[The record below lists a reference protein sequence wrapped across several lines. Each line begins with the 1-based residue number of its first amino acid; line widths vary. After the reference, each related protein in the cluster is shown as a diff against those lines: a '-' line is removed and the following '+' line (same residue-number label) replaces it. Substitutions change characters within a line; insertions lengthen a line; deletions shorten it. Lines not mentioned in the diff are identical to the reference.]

1 MIDLAKVQQEA
12 PQLVNLAKSAGVSLA
27 KHGLTGHVAN
37 VVMVLDVSGSTSG
50 LYSRGTIQ
58 NVADKAFVMALHFDD
73 DGEVPLCYFQSRAS
87 DAGVLNLSNYTGYI
101 NRTARA
107 GGGTNYSAA
116 MSWARQAAGFGA
128 APVSSGRGLF
138 GKKKKAV
145 ASTEGPVDV
154 PTYVLFVTDGEPQ
167 DSRAEI
173 QRELA
178 EASHE
183 PIFWQFIGVGGT
195 RFPFLEQLDTMGGRL
210 IDNAGF
216 FAINDP
222 SQVSDDEMYNLLL
235 SEYPSWI
242 NLARSHGLIR

>member
-12 PQLVNLAKSAGVSLA
+12 PQLVNLAKNAGVSLA
-27 KHGLTGHVAN
+27 KHGLQGHVAN

-50 LYSRGTIQ
+50 LYRRGTIQ
-58 NVADKAFVMALHFDD
+58 AVADKAFVMALHFDD
-73 DGEVPLCYFQSRAS
+73 DGEVPLCYFDNRAS
-87 DAGVLNLSNYTGYI
+87 DAGVLNLSNYTGFI
-101 NRTARA
+101 DRTARA
-107 GGGTNYSAA
+107 AGGTNYSSAIA
-116 MSWARQAAGFGA
+116 WARQAAGFGT
-128 APVSSGRGLF
+128 PQPSGRGLF
-138 GKKKKAV
+138 GRKKKV
-145 ASTEGPVDV
+145 TTEGPVSL

-167 DSRAEI
+167 DSRVEI

-183 PIFWQFIGVGGT
+183 PIFWQFIGVGST

-216 FAINDP
+216 FAVEDP
-222 SQVSDDEMYNLLL
+222 SRVTDDEMYNLLL
-235 SEYPSWI
+235 GEYPSWV